1 MVTRILTRQS
11 TENMADVRQLLS
23 QNQPEFSAALELA
36 LEPAELEFWPLQR
49 RHETGGSTAH
59 GR

>member
-1 MVTRILTRQS
+1 MVRRILTRQS

-23 QNQPEFSAALELA
+23 QNQPGFSVALELA
-36 LEPAELEFWPLQR
+36 LELAEPEFWPLQMR
-49 RHETGGSTAH
+49 RETGGSTAH